1 MFFRSPISKN
11 RYVPKIRLCVM
22 LFGFFMPPHGHI
34 PVLRCT
40 SICARCD
47 EDEPKF
53 AVQAL
58 LLVWHSLWNMRSYRQ
73 SSPHVV
79 KAGIR
84 LPNTQASGGSGS
96 LRCFWLSSTKNH
108 PRRTLCGCS
117 CPCPAGTLFCAHEDF
132 TRAFGNSW
140 RCRQPHRKGR
150 PAPLPFTGRSRLSF
164 SCRRLS

>member
-1 MFFRSPISKN
+1 
-11 RYVPKIRLCVM
+11 M
-22 LFGFFMPPHGHI
+22 LFGLFMPPHGHI

-40 SICARCD
+40 RICARCE

-84 LPNTQASGGSGS
+84 PPNTQASGGSGS
-96 LRCFWLSSTKNH
+96 LALFLALKHEKS
-108 PRRTLCGCS
+108 L
-117 CPCPAGTLFCAHEDF
+117 AG
-132 TRAFGNSW
+132 
-140 RCRQPHRKGR
+140 
-150 PAPLPFTGRSRLSF
+150 
-164 SCRRLS
+164 